1 MLAQLMVEYM
11 DCWAEC
17 PTRLGGTLLEL
28 EQENLWTHIL
38 KISDDDNLGDIT
50 PIDQV
55 KLKIYSVY
63 GKVRK
68 LEDDF
73 ALEQL
78 RTSGERDEIKARL
91 ERHGGPFPPAAIRFY
106 LAEIALGRELW
117 PQGAH
122 IHALEAKLLQ
132 DANGDALVARHVAA

>member
-1 MLAQLMVEYM
+1 MMLAQLMVEYM

-38 KISDDDNLGDIT
+38 KISDDNNLGDIT

-63 GKVRK
+63 DKVRK

-78 RTSGERDEIKARL
+78 RTSGERDEIKRKLDTGNMNATWQRRNLKKML
-91 ERHGGPFPPAAIRFY
+91 EQV
-106 LAEIALGRELW
+106 EALDMKILKQTG
-117 PQGAH
+117 
-122 IHALEAKLLQ
+122 
-132 DANGDALVARHVAA
+132 NSN

>member
-1 MLAQLMVEYM
+1 M

-78 RTSGERDEIKARL
+78 RTSGERDEIKRKLVVEKSPSIPIANISTSPSKKLRS
-91 ERHGGPFPPAAIRFY
+91 RF
-106 LAEIALGRELW
+106 
-117 PQGAH
+117 
-122 IHALEAKLLQ
+122 
-132 DANGDALVARHVAA
+132 NM